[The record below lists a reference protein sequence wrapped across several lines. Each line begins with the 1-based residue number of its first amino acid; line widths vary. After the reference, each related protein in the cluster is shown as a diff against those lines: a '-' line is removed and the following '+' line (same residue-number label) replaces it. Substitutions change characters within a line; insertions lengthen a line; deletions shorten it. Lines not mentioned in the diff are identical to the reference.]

1 MKKKVFRGIS
11 FLLMAAMVCQGG
23 ITADAKTKAKLSVKK
38 MSINVGKTKKIK
50 IAKKNKKAKYTF
62 KSSNKKIAKVTSKGV
77 VKAVKAGTAKITVK
91 ETYKKKT
98 KKVGMVTVKT
108 IDKRVL
114 PPSKT
119 GSTTQPPVQ
128 TPAEPTQTPPANVSQ
143 PPATATETP
152 AATTE
157 PPLELQPITY
167 DVPSDFDKKLNGV
180 AYGKVVKKQYYSTT
194 TGKKRN
200 VNVIVPPDYTTE
212 KEYPVLYLFHGIGG
226 DEDEWQQGNPAYVVG
241 NLVAEGLAKEM
252 IIVIPNCRARAND
265 KAVTEFSL
273 EHYAA
278 FDNFINDLRDNL
290 MPFIEENYSIATGRK
305 NTAIAGLSMGGRE
318 SLNIGLHMPE
328 TFGYIAAFSPGF
340 GVFAYEANG
349 VKEDGLFTEETFR
362 LPDEYKDHTLLMINN
377 GISEG
382 GENALGG
389 QCHKVL
395 EKNEMPHLFYVTEGG
410 HDFKV
415 WKHGLY
421 NFALQIF
428 Q

>member
-23 ITADAKTKAKLSVKK
+23 IPAGAKAKAKAKLSTKKIVLQVKK
-38 MSINVGKTKKIK
+38 SKKIK
-50 IAKKNKKAKYTF
+50 ITRKNKKAKYTF
-62 KSSNKKIAKVTSKGV
+62 RSSNKKIAKVSSKGV
-77 VKAVKAGTAKITVK
+77 VKALKPGTAKITVK

-98 KKVGMVTVKT
+98 KKVGTVTVISREKC
-108 IDKRVL
+108 IL
-114 PPSKT
+114 PPPKT
-119 GSTTQPPVQ
+119 AVPTIQAT
-128 TPAEPTQTPPANVSQ
+128 AAPTQTPPASVSQ
-143 PPATATETP
+143 LPATVTETP

-157 PPLELQPITY
+157 PPLELKPITY
-167 DVPSDFDKKLNGV
+167 DVPADFDKKQDGV
-180 AYGKVVKKQYYSTT
+180 AYGKVVKKQYHSTT

-226 DEDEWQQGNPAYVVG
+226 DEDEWLQGNPAYVVG

-278 FDNFINDLRDNL
+278 FDNFINDLRDDL
-290 MPFIEENYSIATGRK
+290 MPYIEANYSIATGRK

-349 VKEDGLFTEETFR
+349 VKEDGLFTEETFL
-362 LPDEYKDHTLLMINN
+362 LPDEYKDHTLLMLNN

-395 EKNEMPHLFYVTEGG
+395 EKNEIPHLFYVTEGG

>member
-1 MKKKVFRGIS
+1 MKKRVFQGIS
-11 FLLMAAMVCQGG
+11 FLLMTAMVCQGG
-23 ITADAKTKAKLSVKK
+23 ITAGAKSKAKAKLSTKKIVLQVKQ
-38 MSINVGKTKKIK
+38 SKKIK
-50 IAKKNKKAKYTF
+50 ITGKNKKAKYIF
-62 KSSNKKIAKVTSKGV
+62 KSSNKKVVKVSSKGV
-77 VKAVKAGTAKITVK
+77 VKALKPGTAKITVK

-98 KKVGMVTVKT
+98 KKVGTVTVRSRAKC
-108 IDKRVL
+108 IL
-114 PPSKT
+114 PPPKT
-119 GSTTQPPVQ
+119 AVPTAQPS
-128 TPAEPTQTPPANVSQ
+128 AAPTQTPPASVPQ
-143 PPATATETP
+143 PPATVTETP
-152 AATTE
+152 AATVE
-157 PPLELQPITY
+157 PPLELKPITY
-167 DVPSDFDKKLNGV
+167 DVPSGFDEKQDGV
-180 AYGKVVKKQYYSTT
+180 AYGKAVRESYFSDT
-194 TGKKRN
+194 TGKYRK
-200 VNVIVPPDYTTE
+200 VNIILPPDYTEE
-212 KEYPVLYLFHGIGG
+212 KEYPVLYLLHGIGG
-226 DEDEWQQGNPAYVVG
+226 DENEWLDGNPAYVVG
-241 NLVAEGLAKEM
+241 NLVAEGLAKDM

-265 KAVTEFSL
+265 AATTEFSL
-273 EHYAA
+273 EHYKA

-290 MPFIEENYSIATGRK
+290 MPYMEDNYSIATGRK

-362 LPDEYKDHTLLMINN
+362 LPEEYKDHTLLMLNN

-389 QCHKVL
+389 QCHKVF
-395 EKNEMPHLFYVTEGG
+395 EKNEIPHLFYVTEGG

>member
-1 MKKKVFRGIS
+1 MKKRVFQGIS

-23 ITADAKTKAKLSVKK
+23 ITAGAKTKVKAKLSTKKIVLQVKQ
-38 MSINVGKTKKIK
+38 SKKIK
-50 IAKKNKKAKYTF
+50 ITGKNKKAKYTF
-62 KSSNKKIAKVTSKGV
+62 KSSNRKVVKVSSKGV
-77 VKAVKAGTAKITVK
+77 VKALKPGTAKITVK

-98 KKVGMVTVKT
+98 KKVGMVTVRSRSKC
-108 IDKRVL
+108 IL
-114 PPSKT
+114 PPPSKT
-119 GSTTQPPVQ
+119 AGAIQPPAQ
-128 TPAEPTQTPPANVSQ
+128 TAAVPAQTPPANVSQ
-143 PPATATETP
+143 TP
-152 AATTE
+152 AQTPAVTME
-157 PPLELQPITY
+157 PPLELQPIIY
-167 DVPSDFDKKLNGV
+167 DVPEDFDKKQDGIE
-180 AYGKVVKKQYYSTT
+180 YGELKRKSYFSKT
-194 TGKKRN
+194 TGKERK
-200 VNVIVPPDYTTE
+200 VNIILPPDYTEE

-226 DEDEWQQGNPAYVVG
+226 DENEWLQGNPAYVVG
-241 NLVAEGLAKEM
+241 NLVAKGLAKEM

-290 MPFIEENYSIATGRK
+290 MPYIEDEYSIATGRK

-362 LPDEYKDHTLLMINN
+362 LPEEYKDHTLLMLNN

-389 QCHKVL
+389 QCHKVF
-395 EKNEMPHLFYVTEGG
+395 EKNDIPHLFYVTEGG

>member
-1 MKKKVFRGIS
+1 MKKRVFQGIS
-11 FLLMAAMVCQGG
+11 FLLMTAMVCQGG
-23 ITADAKTKAKLSVKK
+23 ITAGAKSKAKAKLSTKKIVLQVKQ
-38 MSINVGKTKKIK
+38 SKKIK
-50 IAKKNKKAKYTF
+50 ITGKNKKAKYIF
-62 KSSNKKIAKVTSKGV
+62 KSSNKKVVKVSSKGV
-77 VKAVKAGTAKITVK
+77 VKALKPGTAKITVK

-98 KKVGMVTVKT
+98 KKVGTVTVRSRQKC
-108 IDKRVL
+108 IL
-114 PPSKT
+114 PPPKT
-119 GSTTQPPVQ
+119 AVPTVQPSAV
-128 TPAEPTQTPPANVSQ
+128 PTQTPPASVPQ
-143 PPATATETP
+143 PPATVTETP
-152 AATTE
+152 AATVE
-157 PPLELQPITY
+157 PPLELKPITY
-167 DVPSDFDKKLNGV
+167 DVPSGFDEKQDGV
-180 AYGKVVKKQYYSTT
+180 AYGKAVRESYFSDT
-194 TGKKRN
+194 TGKYRK
-200 VNVIVPPDYTTE
+200 VNIILPPDYTEE
-212 KEYPVLYLFHGIGG
+212 KEYPVLYLLHGIGG
-226 DEDEWQQGNPAYVVG
+226 DENEWLDGNPAYVVG
-241 NLVAEGLAKEM
+241 NLVAEGLAKDM

-265 KAVTEFSL
+265 AATTEFSL
-273 EHYAA
+273 EHYKA

-290 MPFIEENYSIATGRK
+290 MPYMEDNYSIATGRK

-362 LPDEYKDHTLLMINN
+362 LPEEYKDHTLLMLNN

-389 QCHKVL
+389 QCHKVF
-395 EKNEMPHLFYVTEGG
+395 EKNEIPHLFYVTEGG

>member
-1 MKKKVFRGIS
+1 MQHRS
-11 FLLMAAMVCQGG
+11 
-23 ITADAKTKAKLSVKK
+23 
-38 MSINVGKTKKIK
+38 
-50 IAKKNKKAKYTF
+50 
-62 KSSNKKIAKVTSKGV
+62 
-77 VKAVKAGTAKITVK
+77 
-91 ETYKKKT
+91 
-98 KKVGMVTVKT
+98 
-108 IDKRVL
+108 
-114 PPSKT
+114 
-119 GSTTQPPVQ
+119 
-128 TPAEPTQTPPANVSQ
+128 
-143 PPATATETP
+143 
-152 AATTE
+152 
-157 PPLELQPITY
+157 
-167 DVPSDFDKKLNGV
+167 
-180 AYGKVVKKQYYSTT
+180 
-194 TGKKRN
+194 
-200 VNVIVPPDYTTE
+200 
-212 KEYPVLYLFHGIGG
+212 
-226 DEDEWQQGNPAYVVG
+226 
-241 NLVAEGLAKEM
+241 
-252 IIVIPNCRARAND
+252 
-265 KAVTEFSL
+265 
-273 EHYAA
+273 AA

-290 MPFIEENYSIATGRK
+290 MPYIEEEYSIATGRK

-362 LPDEYKDHTLLMINN
+362 LPEEYKDHTLLMLNN

-395 EKNEMPHLFYVTEGG
+395 EKNEIPHLFYVTEGG

>member
-1 MKKKVFRGIS
+1 MKKRVFQGIS
-11 FLLMAAMVCQGG
+11 FLLMTAMVCQGG
-23 ITADAKTKAKLSVKK
+23 ITAGAKSKAKAKLSTKKIVLQVKQ
-38 MSINVGKTKKIK
+38 SKKIK
-50 IAKKNKKAKYTF
+50 ITGKNKKAKYIF
-62 KSSNKKIAKVTSKGV
+62 KSSNKKVVKVSSKGV
-77 VKAVKAGTAKITVK
+77 VKALKPGTAKITVK

-98 KKVGMVTVKT
+98 KKVGTVTVRSRAKC
-108 IDKRVL
+108 IL
-114 PPSKT
+114 PPPKT
-119 GSTTQPPVQ
+119 AVPTAQPP
-128 TPAEPTQTPPANVSQ
+128 AAPTQTPPASVPQ
-143 PPATATETP
+143 PPATVTETP
-152 AATTE
+152 AATVE
-157 PPLELQPITY
+157 PPLELKPITY
-167 DVPSDFDKKLNGV
+167 DVPSGFDEKQDGV
-180 AYGKVVKKQYYSTT
+180 AYGKAVRESYFSDT
-194 TGKKRN
+194 TGKYRK
-200 VNVIVPPDYTTE
+200 VNIILPPDYTEE
-212 KEYPVLYLFHGIGG
+212 KEYPVLYLLHGIGG
-226 DEDEWQQGNPAYVVG
+226 DENEWLDGNPAYVVG
-241 NLVAEGLAKEM
+241 NLVAEGLAKDM

-265 KAVTEFSL
+265 AATTEFSL
-273 EHYAA
+273 EHYKA

-290 MPFIEENYSIATGRK
+290 MPYMEDNYSIATGRK

-362 LPDEYKDHTLLMINN
+362 LAEEYKDHTLLMLNN

-389 QCHKVL
+389 QCHKVF
-395 EKNEMPHLFYVTEGG
+395 EKNEIPHLFYVTEGG

>member
-1 MKKKVFRGIS
+1 MKKRVFRGIS
-11 FLLMAAMVCQGG
+11 FLLMTAMVCQGG
-23 ITADAKTKAKLSVKK
+23 ITAGAKTKAKAKLSTKKMILQVKK
-38 MSINVGKTKKIK
+38 SKKIK
-50 IAKKNKKAKYTF
+50 ITKKNKKAKYTF
-62 KSSNKKIAKVTSKGV
+62 KSSNKKVVKVSSKGV
-77 VKAVKAGTAKITVK
+77 VKALKPGTAKITVK

-98 KKVGMVTVKT
+98 KKVGTVTVISRAKC
-108 IDKRVL
+108 IL
-114 PPSKT
+114 PPPKT
-119 GSTTQPPVQ
+119 AVPTAQPS
-128 TPAEPTQTPPANVSQ
+128 AAPTQTPPASVPQ

-152 AATTE
+152 AATVE
-157 PPLELQPITY
+157 PPLELKPITY
-167 DVPSDFDKKLNGV
+167 DVPSGFDEKQDGV
-180 AYGKVVKKQYYSTT
+180 AYGKVVRESYYSDT
-194 TGKKRN
+194 TGKYRK
-200 VNVIVPPDYTTE
+200 VNIILPPDYTGE
-212 KEYPVLYLFHGIGG
+212 KEYPVLYLLHGIGG
-226 DEDEWQQGNPAYVVG
+226 DENEWLDGNPAYVVG
-241 NLVAEGLAKEM
+241 NLVAEGLARDM

-265 KAVTEFSL
+265 AATTEFSL

-290 MPFIEENYSIATGRK
+290 MPYIEEEYSIATGRK

-340 GVFAYEANG
+340 GVFAYENQG

-362 LPDEYKDHTLLMINN
+362 LPEEYKDNTLLMLNN

-395 EKNEMPHLFYVTEGG
+395 EKNEIPHLFYVTEGG

>member
-1 MKKKVFRGIS
+1 MKKRVFQGIS
-11 FLLMAAMVCQGG
+11 FLLMTAMVCQGG
-23 ITADAKTKAKLSVKK
+23 ITAGAKSKAKAKLSTKKIVLQVKQ
-38 MSINVGKTKKIK
+38 SKKIK
-50 IAKKNKKAKYTF
+50 ITGKNKKAKYTF
-62 KSSNKKIAKVTSKGV
+62 KSSNKKVVKVSSKGV
-77 VKAVKAGTAKITVK
+77 VKALKPGTAKITVK

-98 KKVGMVTVKT
+98 KKVGTVTVRSRAKC
-108 IDKRVL
+108 IL
-114 PPSKT
+114 PPPKT
-119 GSTTQPPVQ
+119 AV
-128 TPAEPTQTPPANVSQ
+128 PTAQ
-143 PPATATETP
+143 PPATVTETP
-152 AATTE
+152 AATVE
-157 PPLELQPITY
+157 PPLELKPITY
-167 DVPSDFDKKLNGV
+167 DVPSGFDEKQDGV
-180 AYGKVVKKQYYSTT
+180 AYGKAVRESYFSDT
-194 TGKKRN
+194 TGKYRK
-200 VNVIVPPDYTTE
+200 VNIILPPDYTEE
-212 KEYPVLYLFHGIGG
+212 KEYPVLYLLHGIGG
-226 DEDEWQQGNPAYVVG
+226 DENEWLDGNPAYVVG
-241 NLVAEGLAKEM
+241 NLVAEGLAKDM

-265 KAVTEFSL
+265 AATTEFSL
-273 EHYAA
+273 EHYKA

-290 MPFIEENYSIATGRK
+290 MPYMEDNYSIATGRK

-362 LPDEYKDHTLLMINN
+362 LPEEYKDHTLLMLNN

-389 QCHKVL
+389 QCHKVF
-395 EKNEMPHLFYVTEGG
+395 EKNEIPHLFYVTEGG

>member
-1 MKKKVFRGIS
+1 MKKRVFQGIS
-11 FLLMAAMVCQGG
+11 FLLMTAMVCQGG
-23 ITADAKTKAKLSVKK
+23 ITAGAKSKAKAKLSTKKIVLQVKQ
-38 MSINVGKTKKIK
+38 SKKIK
-50 IAKKNKKAKYTF
+50 ITGKNKKAKYIF
-62 KSSNKKIAKVTSKGV
+62 KSSNKKVVKVSSKGV
-77 VKAVKAGTAKITVK
+77 VKALKPGTAKITVK

-98 KKVGMVTVKT
+98 KKVGTVTVRSRAKC
-108 IDKRVL
+108 IL
-114 PPSKT
+114 PPPKT
-119 GSTTQPPVQ
+119 AVPTAQPP
-128 TPAEPTQTPPANVSQ
+128 AAPTQTPPASVPQ
-143 PPATATETP
+143 PPATVTETP
-152 AATTE
+152 AATVE
-157 PPLELQPITY
+157 PPLELKPITY
-167 DVPSDFDKKLNGV
+167 DVPSGFDEKQDGV
-180 AYGKVVKKQYYSTT
+180 AYGKAVRESYFSDT
-194 TGKKRN
+194 TGKYRK
-200 VNVIVPPDYTTE
+200 VNIILPPDYTEE
-212 KEYPVLYLFHGIGG
+212 KEYPVLYLLHGIGG
-226 DEDEWQQGNPAYVVG
+226 DENEWLDGNPAYVVG
-241 NLVAEGLAKEM
+241 NLVAEGLAKDM

-265 KAVTEFSL
+265 AATTEFSL
-273 EHYAA
+273 EHYKA

-290 MPFIEENYSIATGRK
+290 MPYMEDNYSIATGRK

-362 LPDEYKDHTLLMINN
+362 LPEEYKDHTLLMLNN

-389 QCHKVL
+389 QCHKVF
-395 EKNEMPHLFYVTEGG
+395 EKNEIPHLFYVTEGG

>member
-1 MKKKVFRGIS
+1 MKKRVFQGIS
-11 FLLMAAMVCQGG
+11 FLLMTAMVCQGG
-23 ITADAKTKAKLSVKK
+23 ITAGAKSKAKAKLSTKKIVLQVKQ
-38 MSINVGKTKKIK
+38 SKKIK
-50 IAKKNKKAKYTF
+50 ITGKNKKAKYIF
-62 KSSNKKIAKVTSKGV
+62 KSSNKKVVKVSSKGV
-77 VKAVKAGTAKITVK
+77 VKALKPGTAKITVK

-98 KKVGMVTVKT
+98 KKVGTVTVRSRAKC
-108 IDKRVL
+108 IL
-114 PPSKT
+114 PPPKT
-119 GSTTQPPVQ
+119 AVPTAQPP
-128 TPAEPTQTPPANVSQ
+128 AAPTQTPPASVPQ
-143 PPATATETP
+143 PSATVTETP
-152 AATTE
+152 AATVE
-157 PPLELQPITY
+157 PPLELKPITY
-167 DVPSDFDKKLNGV
+167 DVPSGFDEKQDGV
-180 AYGKVVKKQYYSTT
+180 AYGKAVRESYFSDT
-194 TGKKRN
+194 TGKYRK
-200 VNVIVPPDYTTE
+200 VNIILPPDYTEE
-212 KEYPVLYLFHGIGG
+212 KEYPVLYLLHGIGG
-226 DEDEWQQGNPAYVVG
+226 DENEWLDGNPAYVVG
-241 NLVAEGLAKEM
+241 NLVAEGLAKDM

-265 KAVTEFSL
+265 AATTEFSL
-273 EHYAA
+273 EHYKA

-290 MPFIEENYSIATGRK
+290 MPYMEDNYSIATGRK

-362 LPDEYKDHTLLMINN
+362 LPEEYKDHTLLMLNN

-389 QCHKVL
+389 QCHKVF
-395 EKNEMPHLFYVTEGG
+395 EKNEIPHLFYVTEGG

>member
-1 MKKKVFRGIS
+1 MI
-11 FLLMAAMVCQGG
+11 LQ
-23 ITADAKTKAKLSVKK
+23 VKK
-38 MSINVGKTKKIK
+38 SKKIK
-50 IAKKNKKAKYTF
+50 ITKKNKKAKYTF
-62 KSSNKKIAKVTSKGV
+62 KSSNKKVVKVSSKGV
-77 VKAVKAGTAKITVK
+77 VKALKPGTAKITVK

-98 KKVGMVTVKT
+98 KKVGTVTVISHEKCILPQPKT
-108 IDKRVL
+108 AV
-114 PPSKT
+114 PTVQPS
-119 GSTTQPPVQ
+119 
-128 TPAEPTQTPPANVSQ
+128 AAPTQTPPASVPQ
-143 PPATATETP
+143 PPATATETL
-152 AATTE
+152 AATVE
-157 PPLELQPITY
+157 PPLELKPITY
-167 DVPSDFDKKLNGV
+167 DVPSGFDEKQDGV
-180 AYGKVVKKQYYSTT
+180 AYGKVVRESYYSDT
-194 TGKKRN
+194 TGKYRK
-200 VNVIVPPDYTTE
+200 VNIILPLDYTGE
-212 KEYPVLYLFHGIGG
+212 KEYPVLYLLHGIGG
-226 DEDEWQQGNPAYVVG
+226 DENEWLDGNPAYVVG
-241 NLVAEGLAKEM
+241 NLVAEGLARDM

-265 KAVTEFSL
+265 AATTEFSL

-290 MPFIEENYSIATGRK
+290 MPYIEKEYSIATGRK

-340 GVFAYEANG
+340 GVFAYENQG

-362 LPDEYKDHTLLMINN
+362 LPEEYKDNTLLMLNN

-395 EKNEMPHLFYVTEGG
+395 EKNEIPHLFYVTEGG

>member
-1 MKKKVFRGIS
+1 MKKRVFQGIS
-11 FLLMAAMVCQGG
+11 FLLMTAMVCQGG
-23 ITADAKTKAKLSVKK
+23 ITAGAKSKAKAKLSTKKIVLQVKQ
-38 MSINVGKTKKIK
+38 SKKIK
-50 IAKKNKKAKYTF
+50 ITGKNKKAKYIF
-62 KSSNKKIAKVTSKGV
+62 KSSNKKVVKVSSKGV
-77 VKAVKAGTAKITVK
+77 VKALKPGTAKITVK

-98 KKVGMVTVKT
+98 KKVGTVTVRSRAKC
-108 IDKRVL
+108 IL
-114 PPSKT
+114 PPPKT
-119 GSTTQPPVQ
+119 AVPTAQPS
-128 TPAEPTQTPPANVSQ
+128 AAPTQTPPASVPQ
-143 PPATATETP
+143 PPATVTETP
-152 AATTE
+152 AATVE
-157 PPLELQPITY
+157 PPLELKPITY
-167 DVPSDFDKKLNGV
+167 DVPSGFDEKQDGV
-180 AYGKVVKKQYYSTT
+180 AYGKAVRESYFSDT
-194 TGKKRN
+194 TGKYRK
-200 VNVIVPPDYTTE
+200 VNIILPPDYTEE
-212 KEYPVLYLFHGIGG
+212 KEYPVLYLLHGIGG
-226 DEDEWQQGNPAYVVG
+226 DENEWLDGNPAY
-241 NLVAEGLAKEM
+241 VAEGLAKDM

-265 KAVTEFSL
+265 AATTEFSL
-273 EHYAA
+273 EHYKA

-290 MPFIEENYSIATGRK
+290 MPYMEDNYSIATGRK

-362 LPDEYKDHTLLMINN
+362 LPEEYKDHTLLMLNN

-389 QCHKVL
+389 QCHKVF
-395 EKNEMPHLFYVTEGG
+395 EKNEIPHLFYVTEGG

>member
-1 MKKKVFRGIS
+1 MKKRVFQGIS
-11 FLLMAAMVCQGG
+11 FLLMTAMVCQGG
-23 ITADAKTKAKLSVKK
+23 ITAGAKSKAKAKLSTKKIVLQVKQ
-38 MSINVGKTKKIK
+38 SKKIK
-50 IAKKNKKAKYTF
+50 ITGKNKKAKYTF
-62 KSSNKKIAKVTSKGV
+62 KSSNKKVVKVSSKGV
-77 VKAVKAGTAKITVK
+77 VKALKAGTAKITVK

-98 KKVGMVTVKT
+98 KKVGTVTVRSRAKC
-108 IDKRVL
+108 IL
-114 PPSKT
+114 PPPKT
-119 GSTTQPPVQ
+119 AVPTAQPP
-128 TPAEPTQTPPANVSQ
+128 AAPTQTPPASVPQ
-143 PPATATETP
+143 PPATVTETP
-152 AATTE
+152 AATVE
-157 PPLELQPITY
+157 PPLELKPITY
-167 DVPSDFDKKLNGV
+167 DVPSGFDEKQDGV
-180 AYGKVVKKQYYSTT
+180 AYGKAVRESYFSDT
-194 TGKKRN
+194 TGKYRK
-200 VNVIVPPDYTTE
+200 VNIILPPDYTEE
-212 KEYPVLYLFHGIGG
+212 KEYPVLYLLHGIGG
-226 DEDEWQQGNPAYVVG
+226 DENEWLDGNPAYVVG
-241 NLVAEGLAKEM
+241 NLVAEGLAKDM

-265 KAVTEFSL
+265 AATTEFSL
-273 EHYAA
+273 EHYKA

-290 MPFIEENYSIATGRK
+290 MPYMEDNYSIATGRK

-362 LPDEYKDHTLLMINN
+362 LPEEYKDHTLLMLNN

-389 QCHKVL
+389 QCHKVF
-395 EKNEMPHLFYVTEGG
+395 EKNEIPHLFYVTEGG

>member
-23 ITADAKTKAKLSVKK
+23 IPAGAKAKAKAKLSTKKIILQVKK
-38 MSINVGKTKKIK
+38 WKKIK
-50 IAKKNKKAKYTF
+50 ITRKNKKAKYTF
-62 KSSNKKIAKVTSKGV
+62 RSSNKKIVKVSSKGV
-77 VKAVKAGTAKITVK
+77 VKALKPGTVKITVK

-98 KKVGMVTVKT
+98 KKVGTVTVISREKC
-108 IDKRVL
+108 IL
-114 PPSKT
+114 PPPKT
-119 GSTTQPPVQ
+119 AVPTVQ
-128 TPAEPTQTPPANVSQ
+128 ATAAPTHTPPASVSQ
-143 PPATATETP
+143 PPATVTETP

-157 PPLELQPITY
+157 PPLELKPITY
-167 DVPSDFDKKLNGV
+167 DVPADFDKKQDGV
-180 AYGKVVKKQYYSTT
+180 TYGKVVKKQYHSTT

-226 DEDEWQQGNPAYVVG
+226 DEDEWLQGNPAYVVG

-278 FDNFINDLRDNL
+278 FDNFINDLRDDL
-290 MPFIEENYSIATGRK
+290 MPYIEANYSIATGRK

-349 VKEDGLFTEETFR
+349 VKEDGLFTEETFL
-362 LPDEYKDHTLLMINN
+362 LPDEYKNHTLLMLNN

-382 GENALGG
+382 GEDALGG

-395 EKNEMPHLFYVTEGG
+395 EKNEIPHLFYVTEGG

>member
-1 MKKKVFRGIS
+1 MKKRVFQGIS
-11 FLLMAAMVCQGG
+11 FLLMTAMVCQGG
-23 ITADAKTKAKLSVKK
+23 ITAGAKSKTKAKLSTKKIVLQVKQ
-38 MSINVGKTKKIK
+38 SKKIK
-50 IAKKNKKAKYTF
+50 ITGKNKKAKYTF
-62 KSSNKKIAKVTSKGV
+62 KSSNKKVVKVSSKGV
-77 VKAVKAGTAKITVK
+77 VKVLKPGTAKITVK

-98 KKVGMVTVKT
+98 KKVGTVTVRSRAKC
-108 IDKRVL
+108 IL
-114 PPSKT
+114 PPPKT
-119 GSTTQPPVQ
+119 AVPTAQPP
-128 TPAEPTQTPPANVSQ
+128 AAPTQTPPASVPQ
-143 PPATATETP
+143 PPATVTETP
-152 AATTE
+152 AATVE
-157 PPLELQPITY
+157 PPLELKPITY
-167 DVPSDFDKKLNGV
+167 DVPSGFDEKQDGV
-180 AYGKVVKKQYYSTT
+180 AYGKAVRESYFSDT
-194 TGKKRN
+194 TGKYRK
-200 VNVIVPPDYTTE
+200 VNIILPPDYTEE
-212 KEYPVLYLFHGIGG
+212 KEYPVLYLLHGIGG
-226 DEDEWQQGNPAYVVG
+226 DENEWLDGNPAYVVG
-241 NLVAEGLAKEM
+241 NLVAEGLAKDM

-265 KAVTEFSL
+265 AATTEFSL
-273 EHYAA
+273 EHYKA

-290 MPFIEENYSIATGRK
+290 MPYMEDNYSIATGRK

-362 LPDEYKDHTLLMINN
+362 LPEEYKDHTLLMLNN

-389 QCHKVL
+389 QCHKVF
-395 EKNEMPHLFYVTEGG
+395 EKNEIPHLFYVTEGG

>member
-23 ITADAKTKAKLSVKK
+23 IPAGAKAKAKAKLSTKKIILQVKK
-38 MSINVGKTKKIK
+38 SKKIK
-50 IAKKNKKAKYTF
+50 ITRKNKKAKYTF
-62 KSSNKKIAKVTSKGV
+62 KSSNKKIAKVSSKGV
-77 VKAVKAGTAKITVK
+77 VKALKPGTVKITVK

-98 KKVGMVTVKT
+98 KKVGTVTVISREKC
-108 IDKRVL
+108 IL
-114 PPSKT
+114 PPPKT
-119 GSTTQPPVQ
+119 AVPTVQ
-128 TPAEPTQTPPANVSQ
+128 ATAAPTQMPPASVSK
-143 PPATATETP
+143 PPATVTETP

-157 PPLELQPITY
+157 PPLELKPITY
-167 DVPSDFDKKLNGV
+167 DVPADFDKKQDGV
-180 AYGKVVKKQYYSTT
+180 AYGKVVKKQYHSTT

-226 DEDEWQQGNPAYVVG
+226 DEDEWLQGNPAYVVG

-278 FDNFINDLRDNL
+278 FDNFINDLRDDL
-290 MPFIEENYSIATGRK
+290 MPYIEANYSIATGRK

-340 GVFAYEANG
+340 GVFAYENND
-349 VKEDGLFTEETFR
+349 VKEDGLFTEETFL
-362 LPDEYKDHTLLMINN
+362 LPDEYKNHTLLMLNN

-382 GENALGG
+382 GEDALGG

-395 EKNEMPHLFYVTEGG
+395 EKNEIPHLFYVTEGG

>member
-1 MKKKVFRGIS
+1 MKKRVFQGIS
-11 FLLMAAMVCQGG
+11 FLLMTAMVCQGG
-23 ITADAKTKAKLSVKK
+23 ITAGAKSKAKAKLSTKKIVLQVKQ
-38 MSINVGKTKKIK
+38 SKKIK
-50 IAKKNKKAKYTF
+50 ITGKNKKAKYTF
-62 KSSNKKIAKVTSKGV
+62 KSSNKKVVKVSSKGV
-77 VKAVKAGTAKITVK
+77 VKALKPGTAKITVK

-98 KKVGMVTVKT
+98 KKVGTVTVRSRAKC
-108 IDKRVL
+108 IL
-114 PPSKT
+114 PPPKT
-119 GSTTQPPVQ
+119 AVPTAQPP
-128 TPAEPTQTPPANVSQ
+128 AAPTQTPPASVPQ
-143 PPATATETP
+143 PPATVTETP
-152 AATTE
+152 AATVE
-157 PPLELQPITY
+157 PPLELKPIIY
-167 DVPSDFDKKLNGV
+167 DVPSGFDEKQDGV
-180 AYGKVVKKQYYSTT
+180 AYGKAVRESYFSDT
-194 TGKKRN
+194 TGKYRK
-200 VNVIVPPDYTTE
+200 VNIILPPDYTEE
-212 KEYPVLYLFHGIGG
+212 KEYPVLYLLHGIGG
-226 DEDEWQQGNPAYVVG
+226 DENEWLDGNPAYVVG
-241 NLVAEGLAKEM
+241 NLVAEGLAKDM

-265 KAVTEFSL
+265 AATTEFSL
-273 EHYAA
+273 EHYKA

-290 MPFIEENYSIATGRK
+290 MPYMEDNYSIATGRK

-362 LPDEYKDHTLLMINN
+362 LPEEYKDHTLLMLNN

-389 QCHKVL
+389 QCHKVF
-395 EKNEMPHLFYVTEGG
+395 EKNEIPHLFYVTEGG

>member
-1 MKKKVFRGIS
+1 MKKRVFQGIS
-11 FLLMAAMVCQGG
+11 FLLMTAMVCQGG
-23 ITADAKTKAKLSVKK
+23 ITAGAKSKAKAKLSTKKIVLQVKQ
-38 MSINVGKTKKIK
+38 SKKIK
-50 IAKKNKKAKYTF
+50 ITGKNKKAKYTF
-62 KSSNKKIAKVTSKGV
+62 KSSNKKVVKVSSKGV
-77 VKAVKAGTAKITVK
+77 VKALKPGTAKITVK

-98 KKVGMVTVKT
+98 KKVGTVTVRSRAKC
-108 IDKRVL
+108 IL
-114 PPSKT
+114 PPPKT
-119 GSTTQPPVQ
+119 AVPTAQPP
-128 TPAEPTQTPPANVSQ
+128 AAPTQTPPASVPQ
-143 PPATATETP
+143 PPATVTETP
-152 AATTE
+152 AATVE
-157 PPLELQPITY
+157 PPLELKPITY
-167 DVPSDFDKKLNGV
+167 DVPSGFDEKQDGV
-180 AYGKVVKKQYYSTT
+180 AYGKAVRESYFSDT
-194 TGKKRN
+194 TGKYRK
-200 VNVIVPPDYTTE
+200 VNIILPPDYTEE
-212 KEYPVLYLFHGIGG
+212 KEYPVLYLLHGIGG
-226 DEDEWQQGNPAYVVG
+226 DENEWLDGNPAYVVG
-241 NLVAEGLAKEM
+241 NLVAEGLAKDM

-265 KAVTEFSL
+265 AATTEFSL
-273 EHYAA
+273 EHYKA

-290 MPFIEENYSIATGRK
+290 MPYMEDNYSIATGRK

-362 LPDEYKDHTLLMINN
+362 LPEEYKDHTLLMLNN

-389 QCHKVL
+389 QCHKVF
-395 EKNEMPHLFYVTEGG
+395 EKNEIPHLFYVTEGG